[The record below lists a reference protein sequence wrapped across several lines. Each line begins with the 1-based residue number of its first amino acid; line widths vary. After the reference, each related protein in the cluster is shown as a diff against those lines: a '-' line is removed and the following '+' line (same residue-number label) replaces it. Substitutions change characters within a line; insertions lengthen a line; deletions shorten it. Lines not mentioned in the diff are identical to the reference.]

1 MAAEREREVE
11 IEIIG
16 FGVRWQRVQVVD
28 FARNI
33 ITVLVVVDAR
43 KLALVAAAL
52 VLAVGRMRA
61 RGAAVANFDA
71 AGAERAAVFGE
82 NMSRRWRVVRGA
94 RRSHDSDT
102 GRHYIGNPSCAQPI
116 CALWPPVMGAS
127 LLACAIRHD
136 GGKW

>member
-1 MAAEREREVE
+1 MAAEGEREVE
-11 IEIIG
+11 IKIVG
-16 FGVRWQRVQVVD
+16 FGVRRQRVQVID
-28 FARNI
+28 FARD
-33 ITVLVVVDAR
+33 VVAILEIVDIR
-43 KLALVAAAL
+43 ELSLVAAAL

-71 AGAERAAVFGE
+71 VGTERAAVFGE

-116 CALWPPVMGAS
+116 CALCPPGWGSAAS
-127 LLACAIRHD
+127 AWAIRHD